1 MGRSTFTSESEKKGT
16 QILADALNYD
26 GLIIDLDGVVW
37 RGKEPIA
44 GAAEA
49 IRALQARGTRV
60 VFLTNEPGRSRPEF
74 VAKLAEMG
82 VPATEADVLTSAAA
96 TARFVSSL
104 DDLGCRRAFV
114 VGPPALHEEIRTA
127 GFELVPSEDATRAC
141 VVVVGGHEGF
151 DYQELL
157 AATAAIRN
165 GARLFATGRDA
176 VFPTESGPRPGTGA
190 VLAAIETASGAVAH
204 VIGKP
209 ERIMFE
215 IAREALGG
223 CDRVAMVGDNLV
235 ADIEGAKRAGLD
247 AILVL
252 SGTTSRAE
260 LERSNV
266 HPDLVLETLAAL
278 PNARRPS

>member
-1 MGRSTFTSESEKKGT
+1 MGRSERRKET
-16 QILADALNYD
+16 LPDASLDPD

-37 RGKEPIA
+37 RGKDPIP

-49 IRALQARGTRV
+49 IMALRARGTSV
-60 VFLTNEPGRSRPEF
+60 VFLTNEPGRSREEF
-74 VAKLAEMG
+74 VAKLIEMG
-82 VPATEADVLTSAAA
+82 IPATKAEVLTSSAA
-96 TARFVSSL
+96 TARFLSSL
-104 DDLGCRRAFV
+104 DDLTGRRVLV

-127 GFELVPSEDATRAC
+127 GFELVSSDEATTAH

-157 AATAAIRN
+157 AATAAVRN

-190 VLAAIETASGAVAH
+190 VLAAIEVAGGALAQ

-209 ERIMFE
+209 ERIMFDT
-215 IAREALGG
+215 ARGALEGA
-223 CDRVAMVGDNLV
+223 DRVAVVGDSLV

-252 SGTTSRAE
+252 SGTTSRAD
-260 LERSNV
+260 LERSNIR
-266 HPDLVLETLAAL
+266 PDLVLETIAAL
-278 PNARRPS
+278 PNATGPS

>member
-1 MGRSTFTSESEKKGT
+1 LTDTC
-16 QILADALNYD
+16 LHYD

-44 GAAEA
+44 GAAAA
-49 IRALQARGTRV
+49 IMALRARGIRV
-60 VFLTNEPGRSRPEF
+60 VFLTNEPGRSRGEL
-74 VAKLAEMG
+74 VAKLAGMG
-82 VPATEADVLTSAAA
+82 VPAKEADVLTSAAA
-96 TARFVSSL
+96 TAQFVSSL
-104 DDLGCRRAFV
+104 DDLEGRRALV
-114 VGPPALHEEIRTA
+114 AGPPALHEEIRTA
-127 GFELVPSEDATRAC
+127 GFELVSFDEAARAC

-151 DYQELL
+151 DYEELL
-157 AATAAIRN
+157 ATTAALRN

-190 VLAAIETASGAVAH
+190 VLAAVEIAGGAVAQ

-209 ERIMFE
+209 ERIMFD
-215 IAREALGG
+215 IARRALGG

-235 ADIEGAKRAGLD
+235 ADIEGAMRAGLD
-247 AILVL
+247 AILVM

-266 HPDLVLETLAAL
+266 RPDLVLETLAAL
-278 PNARRPS
+278 PNAKRPS